1 MAFKMEKEILFS
13 ETQKF
18 RQWWLWLI
26 MVFVCGIMAFVIFQI
41 MSRQEFKS
49 DPLPLIIIVSSGVFI
64 LLPTI
69 LLLFNMKLETQI
81 RKDGIYVKFFPFHLS
96 FKEYKWNDVRK
107 SYVRQYNPMSE
118 YGGWGL
124 RWGLAGKAFNVSGD
138 KGLQLEFLDNKK
150 VLIGTNK
157 AEELKATLLHI
168 NQLKD

>member
-1 MAFKMEKEILFS
+1 M
-13 ETQKF
+13 
-18 RQWWLWLI
+18 
-26 MVFVCGIMAFVIFQI
+26 
-41 MSRQEFKS
+41 
-49 DPLPLIIIVSSGVFI
+49 SSGVFI

-96 FKEYKWNDVRK
+96 FKEYKWNDVKK